1 MNLRDALRAGHRIS
15 MAATNRLQYRHRVV
29 GLLGAFATH
38 QDLDLNQFRVA
49 AREYRQRLSGDK
61 WNGELSGSEHLS
73 SHAARRGNATQQERH
88 YVADEGGS
96 HGG

>member
-49 AREYRQRLSGDK
+49 APEYRQRLSGDK
-61 WNGELSGSEHLS
+61 WSRSEHLS
-73 SHAARRGNATQQERH
+73 SHAARRGNATQ
-88 YVADEGGS
+88 
-96 HGG
+96 